1 MADLTG
7 RYGRALHCLL
17 LGSAALLLIGAAT
30 PANPPV
36 PEEKPAAREAEPAAP
51 EAKPAVPEAKPS
63 PPGTETTPPA
73 PPDAG
78 ETPPVP
84 KKRPAPPPGDSGENA
99 APAKTGEA
107 EPAAKT
113 GDKPDAET
121 SGGEKQAPDA
131 TDQPAA
137 GEDEEAEPPSE
148 EEQEAE
154 QKPEPDT
161 PGVPEDTAELAAC
174 YRALDAL
181 GVTYERKPAVNDPGA
196 CGIQYPVSV
205 SRILPDVTLKPA
217 NLMRCKTAL
226 ALARWTKTF
235 VEPAAETLG
244 NEVRL
249 TGLSQGSAYVCRLR
263 NNADHGKISE
273 HAFGN
278 AVDVVTFEFSGHDPI
293 SIAPR
298 ERTGEL
304 EEGFQ
309 RAIVGTACLYFTTV
323 LGPHADE
330 AHQDNLHLDVIERGS
345 GFRLCE

>member
-1 MADLTG
+1 MTRLTIG
-7 RYGRALHCLL
+7 RGRALRSIL
-17 LGSAALLLIGAAT
+17 LGGAAALLIGAAT
-30 PANPPV
+30 PAHPPV
-36 PEEKPAAREAEPAAP
+36 PEEKPAAPKAEPAP
-51 EAKPAVPEAKPS
+51 KAKPGVPEEKPAA
-63 PPGTETTPPA
+63 PATGTEQLA
-73 PPDAG
+73 PPDKG

-84 KKRPAPPPGDSGENA
+84 KKRPPAPSEEDKGSTGKEATPAEGDDAGADES
-99 APAKTGEA
+99 
-107 EPAAKT
+107 PAAKP
-113 GDKPDAET
+113 GDEDTKPAGDEAKPE
-121 SGGEKQAPDA
+121 EK
-131 TDQPAA
+131 T
-137 GEDEEAEPPSE
+137 EE
-148 EEQEAE
+148 
-154 QKPEPDT
+154 KPEPDT

-174 YRALDAL
+174 YRELDTL
-181 GVTYERKPAVNDPGA
+181 GVAYERKPAVNDPGA

-235 VEPAAETLG
+235 VKPAATTLG
-244 NEVRL
+244 KDVEL

-298 ERTGEL
+298 DRTGKFD
-304 EEGFQ
+304 EGFQ

-330 AHQDNLHLDVIERGS
+330 AHQDNLHLDVIERNG

>member
-1 MADLTG
+1 MSKLTG
-7 RYGRALHCLL
+7 RCARVLSLIFPV
-17 LGSAALLLIGAAT
+17 AAAFLIGAAA
-30 PANPPV
+30 PPNPPV
-36 PEEKPAAREAEPAAP
+36 PEEKPASPETAAP
-51 EAKPAVPEAKPS
+51 ENEPVIPEKKPQ
-63 PPGTETTPPA
+63 A
-73 PPDAG
+73 PAG
-78 ETPPVP
+78 ETKPPALPDEGKAPPVP
-84 KKRPAPPPGDSGENA
+84 KKRPPAPAEEQGEDAGKSPNPASKPGDD
-99 APAKTGEA
+99 T
-107 EPAAKT
+107 
-113 GDKPDAET
+113 DAET
-121 SGGEKQAPDA
+121 GGGEKGS
-131 TDQPAA
+131 PAA
-137 GEDEEAEPPSE
+137 DEEAKPGPEEKKE
-148 EEQEAE
+148 EE
-154 QKPEPDT
+154 KPEPDT
-161 PGVPEDTAELAAC
+161 PGVPEDTAALAAC
-174 YRALDAL
+174 YRELDAL

-235 VEPAAETLG
+235 VEPAAMRLG
-244 NEVRL
+244 ENVRL

-278 AVDVVTFEFSGHDPI
+278 AVDVVTFEFSGHEPI

-298 ERTGEL
+298 ERTGKL

-309 RAIVGTACLYFTTV
+309 RAVVGTACLFFTTV